1 MLKNL
6 KGARGESR
14 GPGEYQYERLLKD
27 VKKEGFD
34 PTQKG
39 FKINIGVN
47 AGGQPYIIEGNTRVR
62 VASDLNVPYVR
73 VEVNYFNGGEMR
85 GAEGY
90 ENLKHLEYFYPTK
103 STSFSPDNVI
113 SVAKTSDEIINTLPK
128 KDIIKPQGR
137 GSDIQ
142 FADYAKQAL
151 EAQGKI
157 ELPDGTIISEAPF
170 KYSDDII
177 KIINTT
183 YDSTTVKGLTSAR
196 KAGLGKK
203 VPEGKLVA
211 VRPNLNSDIN
221 DEAVPIPKIGKPD
234 EPKKQPLLS
243 VQEGGKVK
251 GTVYA
256 DQPYVLVN
264 PTKDKGVVSFTVDQN
279 LRAEVAGGANKDRLI
294 AVRGD

>member
-1 MLKNL
+1 
-6 KGARGESR
+6 
-14 GPGEYQYERLLKD
+14 
-27 VKKEGFD
+27 
-34 PTQKG
+34 
-39 FKINIGVN
+39 
-47 AGGQPYIIEGNTRVR
+47 
-62 VASDLNVPYVR
+62 YVR

-137 GSDIQ
+137 GLDIQ
-142 FADYAKQAL
+142 FADYVKQAL

-157 ELPDGTIISEAPF
+157 ELPDGIIISEAPF

-177 KIINTT
+177 EMVATSYQNKINIGFDATQKGGLDT
-183 YDSTTVKGLTSAR
+183 IKGLTPAR

-221 DEAVPIPKIGKPD
+221 DDAVPIPKIGKPD

-251 GTVYA
+251 GTVYS

-264 PTKDKGVVSFTVDQN
+264 PTKDKGVVSFTVDQE
-279 LRAEVAGGANKDRLI
+279 LRAKVAGGENKDRLM
-294 AVRGD
+294 AVRGEYTEYDISKFSINDNVVEIKFNPA